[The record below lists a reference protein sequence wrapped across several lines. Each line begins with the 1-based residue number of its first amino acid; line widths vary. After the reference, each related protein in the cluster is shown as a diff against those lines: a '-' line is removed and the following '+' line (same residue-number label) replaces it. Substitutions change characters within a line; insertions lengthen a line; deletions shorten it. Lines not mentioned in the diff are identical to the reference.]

1 MIKAEWLKLLKTR
14 KMLVATIAV
23 LFVPVLYAGMF
34 LWAFWDPYANLESL
48 PVAIVNEDKG
58 ATMEGESIQVG
69 DELVKNLL
77 ESQEF
82 KFEEVDQNN
91 AEQALKDRKYYIL
104 IKIPENFSHHVTTLL
119 DDSPQKLIIEYIPN
133 EGFNFLSAQIGETAM
148 DRIQAEVNAQVSAT
162 FAEKLFDS
170 ITTLGDGFTEAAD
183 GAGELDEG
191 AQKIVDGAADLKGY
205 LQQLAS
211 STIEL
216 SDGSSEL
223 TAGAKKAATGAN
235 ALATGVATIADG
247 SSQLAEGAS
256 TASQGAQMLQ
266 QGLNKYVDGV
276 GQLADGQKEM
286 TTGQESLSSN
296 LAALAQGTA
305 NIDDKIKSLA
315 DGSVNVTGGIDQLAE
330 QLQVVIPLLPE
341 ENQAAIQTS
350 LAQLQAGSS
359 QVSGGLTQLHTGTND
374 LDDKIA
380 ALSEGAAQ
388 LNAGQ
393 KQLAAGVEELKNN
406 SSQLVEGVSS
416 LASGNSTLA
425 EKLQQLSKGA
435 VDASQGANELASGLN
450 TLVAG
455 SNKLN
460 DGTTLLAEKSGDLA
474 DGSSTLADGTKDL
487 ADGTATLKEKLTEA
501 SGKVDIHPTE
511 DTYDMVG
518 SPVEVEKTAVNHVP
532 NYGTGFAPYFISLGL
547 FVGALLISIVFPLVE
562 PAILPKNGG
571 SWFMSKVSVLA
582 VVGIIQSFITIAIVV
597 WGLGLEVG
605 SMPQFIITT
614 ILTSFTFLALVQM
627 LVSMMGD
634 PGRFIAILILIFQ
647 LVTSAGTFPLELLP
661 VQLHIFN
668 TFLPMTFTV
677 QAFKSAISIGDNSFL
692 QFNWAILSAYLFSCL
707 VITFGYF
714 VLIYKKRYSKHHV
727 EGNN

>member
-69 DELVKNLL
+69 DELVDKLL
-77 ESQEF
+77 ESQQF
-82 KFEEVDQNN
+82 NFEEIDQKD

-104 IKIPENFSHHVTTLL
+104 IKIPENFSQHVTTLL
-119 DDSPQKLIIEYIPN
+119 DDSPQKLTMDYIPN
-133 EGFNFLSAQIGETAM
+133 EGYNFLSAQIGETAM
-148 DRIQAEVNAQVSAT
+148 DRIKAEVNAQVSAT

-170 ITTLGDGFTEAAD
+170 ITTLGDGFNEAAD
-183 GAGELDEG
+183 GAGQLDEG

-223 TAGAKKAATGAN
+223 TEGAQKAATGAN

-247 SSQLAEGAS
+247 SNQLAAGAT
-256 TASQGAQMLQ
+256 TASQGADALQ
-266 QGLNKYVDGV
+266 QGLNQYVNGV
-276 GQLADGQKEM
+276 GQVANGQKEL
-286 TTGQESLSSN
+286 TSGQANLSSN
-296 LAALAQGTA
+296 LATLAQGTA
-305 NIDDKIKSLA
+305 NIDDKIQALA
-315 DGSVNVTGGIDQLAE
+315 DGSANVTGGIGQLTE
-330 QLQVVIPLLPE
+330 QLQAVLPLLPE
-341 ENQAAIQTS
+341 ENQAALQTA
-350 LAQLQAGSS
+350 LEKLQTGSA
-359 QVSGGLTQLHTGTND
+359 QVSGGLTQLHTGTNG

-380 ALSEGAAQ
+380 ALSEGAEN

-393 KQLAAGVEELKNN
+393 KQLAAGVEQLTNS
-406 SSQLVEGVSS
+406 SSQLLEGANS
-416 LASGNSTLA
+416 LAVGNSTLA

-435 VDASQGANELASGLN
+435 VDATQGANDLASGLN

-460 DGTTLLAEKSGDLA
+460 DGTSLLAEKSGELA
-474 DGSSTLADGTKDL
+474 EGSSTLADGTKDL
-487 ADGTATLKEKLTEA
+487 ADGTTTLTEKLTEA
-501 SGKVDIHPTE
+501 SDKVDIHPTE
-511 DTYDMVG
+511 DMYNMVG

-562 PAILPKNGG
+562 PAIIPKNGA
-571 SWFMSKVSVLA
+571 SWFMSKVSILTI
-582 VVGIIQSFITIAIVV
+582 VGIIQSFITIAIVV

-605 SMPQFIITT
+605 NMPQFILTT
-614 ILTSFTFLALVQM
+614 LLTSFTFLALVQM
-627 LVSMMGD
+627 LVSILGD

-661 VQLHIFN
+661 EQLHIFN

-677 QAFKSAISIGDNSFL
+677 QAFKSAISMGDNSFL
-692 QFNWAILSAYLFSCL
+692 MFNWSILGAYLVSFL
-707 VITFGYF
+707 AITFGYF
-714 VLIYKKRYSKHHV
+714 ALIHKKRYSKHHV
-727 EGNN
+727 ESK

>member
-34 LWAFWDPYANLESL
+34 LWAFWDPYANLENL

-58 ATMEGESIQVG
+58 ATMEGESLQVG
-69 DELVKNLL
+69 DELVENLVK
-77 ESQEF
+77 SKQF
-82 KFEEVDQNN
+82 KFEEIDRND

-104 IKIPENFSHHVTTLL
+104 IKIPENFSQHVTTLL
-119 DDSPQKLIIEYIPN
+119 DDSPQKLKIEYIPN
-133 EGFNFLSAQIGETAM
+133 EGFNFLSAQIGESAM
-148 DRIQAEVNAQVSAT
+148 EMIKAEVNAQVSAT
-162 FAEKLFDS
+162 FAEELFNS

-183 GAGELDEG
+183 GAGQLDEG
-191 AQKIVDGAADLKGY
+191 AQKIVDGADDIKGY

-223 TAGAKKAATGAN
+223 TEGAQQAATGAN

-247 SSQLAEGAS
+247 SNQLAAGAT
-256 TASQGAQMLQ
+256 TASQGAKDLQ
-266 QGLNKYVDGV
+266 QGLNQYVNGV
-276 GQLADGQKEM
+276 GQLADGQKEL
-286 TTGQESLSSN
+286 TSGQANLSSN

-305 NIDDKIKSLA
+305 NMDDKIQALA
-315 DGSVNVTGGIDQLAE
+315 DGSANVTGGIDQLAE
-330 QLQVVIPLLPE
+330 QLQAVLPSLPE
-341 ENQAAIQTS
+341 ENQAVLQAT
-350 LAQLQAGSS
+350 LAQLQAGSA
-359 QVSGGLTQLHTGTND
+359 QVSGGLTQLHTGTNG
-374 LDDKIA
+374 LDDKIT
-380 ALSEGAAQ
+380 ALSEGADK

-393 KQLAAGVEELKNN
+393 KQLAAGVGELTNN
-406 SSQLVEGVSS
+406 SSQLLEGANS
-416 LASGNSTLA
+416 LAVGNTTLA

-435 VDASQGANELASGLN
+435 VDASKGANDLASGLN

-460 DGTTLLAEKSGDLA
+460 DGTTLLAEKSGELA
-474 DGSSTLADGTKDL
+474 QGSSTLVDGTKEL
-487 ADGTATLKEKLTEA
+487 ADGAATLTEKLTEA
-501 SGKVDIHPTE
+501 SDQVDIHPTE
-511 DTYDMVG
+511 DMYNMVG

-562 PAILPKNGG
+562 PAIIPKNGA
-571 SWFMSKVSVLA
+571 SWFASKVSVLA

-605 SMPQFIITT
+605 NMPQFIVTT

-634 PGRFIAILILIFQ
+634 PGRFVAIIILTFQ

-661 VQLHIFN
+661 EQLHIFN
-668 TFLPMTFTV
+668 KFLPMTFSV
-677 QAFKSAISIGDNSFL
+677 QGFKSAISMGDNAFL
-692 QFNWAILSAYLFSCL
+692 MFNWSILGTYLLSCL
-707 VITFGYF
+707 AITFSYF
-714 VLIYKKRYSKHHV
+714 TLIHKKRYSKHHV
-727 EGNN
+727 ESK